1 MGKNIYV
8 LPSDMN
14 LNIRSGTVGYNNKI
28 LVSGSR
34 CSLGKKNMVNS
45 LESPVPKADHLMSHQ
60 KQAITHKDL
69 GQSTIQHEEEKAAL
83 ILFITGGLTT
93 WFMFR

>member
-1 MGKNIYV
+1 M

-14 LNIRSGTVGYNNKI
+14 LNIRSGTVGYNSKI
-28 LVSGSR
+28 LVSDSR
-34 CSLGKKNMVNS
+34 FSLGKNNMVNS
-45 LESPVPKADHLMSHQ
+45 LESPMPKAAHLMSHQ
-60 KQAITHKDL
+60 KQAITHKDS
-69 GQSTIQHEEEKAAL
+69 GQSTFTHEEEKAAL